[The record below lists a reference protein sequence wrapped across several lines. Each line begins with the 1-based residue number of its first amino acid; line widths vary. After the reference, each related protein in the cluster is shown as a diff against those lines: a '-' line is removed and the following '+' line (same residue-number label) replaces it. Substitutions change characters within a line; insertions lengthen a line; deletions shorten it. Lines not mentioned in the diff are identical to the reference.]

1 MTSMLQSLRA
11 RNAGKLLAVAI
22 GIALFVPFAVYAQG
36 QNPKKP
42 AVIGIEELDPIKATP
57 EQFIG
62 RVIKGALGFVGAIAL
77 VMIVYAGV
85 TWMLAGVRG
94 NATDIKKAQETIF
107 WSVIGLAVIFS
118 SYALVH
124 FIVNNIAP

>member
-1 MTSMLQSLRA
+1 
-11 RNAGKLLAVAI
+11 
-22 GIALFVPFAVYAQG
+22 
-36 QNPKKP
+36 
-42 AVIGIEELDPIKATP
+42 
-57 EQFIG
+57 
-62 RVIKGALGFVGAIAL
+62 
-77 VMIVYAGV
+77 MIVYAGV